1 MQRPFNNVKWSV
13 ASVTQ
18 LKNQPFFLRQ
28 TDTERACLLLHG
40 LGAGTY
46 EFQLLGQHLHQQGL
60 TVQAIL
66 YPGHDQPSTTMPDS
80 TWPDW
85 YAAIETTYH
94 QLRQHYREIFVVGF
108 STGCPL
114 GLHLASQY
122 PIAKLVCLCPYLSL
136 KQPWYSPLPLEVLVN
151 TIGQLLPEVPRLG
164 LPIRDPALKSQANAA
179 KFYRSFNLVA
189 VRSAMDL
196 IATVKPKLPEITIP
210 TLIMQSRLDS
220 IVDTAGAVY
229 LLERLGSVEKQL
241 LWCEK
246 SDHIVTLDYD
256 RDFVAQAVTEFLVG

>member
-1 MQRPFNNVKWSV
+1 MRLEQP
-13 ASVTQ
+13 
-18 LKNQPFFLRQ
+18 LKNEPFWLNRADSRQ
-28 TDTERACLLLHG
+28 ACLLLHG

-66 YPGHDQPSTTMPDS
+66 YPGHDQPGPNMPNS
-80 TWPDW
+80 TWQEW
-85 YAAIETTYH
+85 YGAIERAYH
-94 QLRQHYREIFVVGF
+94 QLRQEYQEIFLVGF

-114 GLHLASQY
+114 GLYLASHY
-122 PIAKLVCLCPYLSL
+122 PIAKLVCLCPYLAL
-136 KQPWYSPLPLEVLVN
+136 KQPWYSPVPLELLVK
-151 TIGQLLPEVPRLG
+151 TVGYFFPQVPRLG

-196 IATVKPKLPEITIP
+196 IATVKPKLPGITVP

-220 IVDTAGAVY
+220 VVDTQGAVY
-229 LLERLGSVEKQL
+229 LLECLGSVEKRL
-241 LWCEK
+241 IWCEQ

-256 RDFVAQAVTEFLVG
+256 RELVAQTVAEFLL